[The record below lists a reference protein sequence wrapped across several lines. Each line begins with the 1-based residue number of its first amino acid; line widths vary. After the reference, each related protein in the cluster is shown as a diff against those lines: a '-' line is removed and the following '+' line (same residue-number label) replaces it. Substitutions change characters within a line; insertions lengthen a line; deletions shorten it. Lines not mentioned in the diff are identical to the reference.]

1 MIVRKRKYY
10 AFTLIELLAV
20 IVILG
25 ILLGIG
31 TGIYL
36 SYLKNSTDRS
46 YNIAENSFK
55 DATMAAMEKCM
66 AEGSTTGICTN
77 HNVPQNQYDFELV
90 YLRELIEG
98 DFIDPIKNP
107 DDTEEF
113 CDPDK
118 SYVYVSN
125 RADMETSLNYDLYY
139 KTCLVCGD
147 RRSEYCDEEIEVP
160 ADFDTYCDVFYDEG
174 FTTPYNG
181 EWTDQD
187 LYLRFTV
194 EEGYKLGISR
204 FLYKNSKESTWK
216 KLDVREP
223 SGMVHLTKD
232 IKDKVEVKAYD
243 DLNQVGSTA
252 ICGGKEV
259 HIDKTILKKA
269 TLTAEEKDGKALAND
284 TWADDDV
291 ILTVTMDP
299 VKATSNYLY
308 KWYLNGEVVKDW
320 STDSSFTATEDGTYK
335 AEVTNEVRKQ
345 YLTTNEFKVKI
356 DRTIIT
362 KATITAK
369 EKNGSNLTTGKWTD
383 DDVTLTATPTPDT
396 TKSGYLYRW
405 YKDGKKL
412 NDWSSTNTYV
422 ATSTGKYKV
431 EITNALKRQVVSDE
445 FQVNIDRTVIKSATI
460 TGKQGSSAIASNK
473 WAKQDVTLTAT
484 VNPKSTSSGYLYKW
498 YKDGVVVKDWSSS
511 KTYTATVNG
520 TYKVEVTNGVRRQI
534 ITSNNFIVKIDRKTP
549 TIAVGSNPLSLGNGD
564 YNFTRNVTPSYGD
577 SGGNIS
583 CNPATSRKTGTYTVT
598 CTATSG
604 SGLKSSVS
612 FSVRHSYA
620 ATYVPR
626 TCEQE
631 NCYTCSNPRECYII
645 DSRRQMT
652 WCKYSCTDGKDR
664 WNAKSYRDPGSDG
677 WGGWGSS
684 IRLCSTD
691 QVDCSYYTC
700 PNGGTL
706 SGATC
711 YY

>member
-1 MIVRKRKYY
+1 MIDKKKKIY

-31 TGIYL
+31 TGVYL
-36 SYLKNSTDRS
+36 TYLNDSTDRS

-55 DATMAAMEKCM
+55 DATMAAMENCM
-66 AEGSTTGICTN
+66 AGGATGSSFCAN
-77 HNVPQNQYDFELV
+77 HNVPQNQYDFELI
-90 YLRELIEG
+90 YLRELI
-98 DFIDPIKNP
+98 DHDYIDPIKNP
-107 DDTEEF
+107 DDTDEF
-113 CDPDK
+113 CDADK

-139 KTCLVCGD
+139 KICLICGD

-174 FTTPYNG
+174 FTTPYDG
-181 EWTDQD
+181 VWTDQD

-204 FLYKNSKESTWK
+204 FLYKNSKQTVWK

-223 SGMVHLTKD
+223 FGMVHLTKD
-232 IKDKVEVKAYD
+232 IDDKIEVKAYD

-252 ICGGKEV
+252 ICGGNTIR
-259 HIDKTILKKA
+259 IDKTILKSAKI
-269 TLTAEEKDGKALAND
+269 TAKEKDGKALAND

-291 ILTVTMDP
+291 TLTVTVDP
-299 VKATSNYLY
+299 KKATSKYLY
-308 KWYLNGEVVKDW
+308 RWYKDGVMIKDW
-320 STDSSFTATEDGTYK
+320 DTSSSLVVTEDGTYK

-345 YLTTNEFKVKI
+345 VITTNEFKVKI
-356 DRTIIT
+356 DRTVIT

-369 EKNGSNLTTGKWTD
+369 EKNGNALTSGKWTD
-383 DDVTLTATPTPDT
+383 DDVTLTATPTPGT

-405 YKDGKKL
+405 YKDGKRI

-431 EITNALKRQVVSDE
+431 EITNALKRQIVSDE

-460 TGKQGSSAIASNK
+460 TGKQGSSAIASNS

-484 VNPKSTSSGYLYKW
+484 VDPKSTSSGYLYKW
-498 YKDGVVVKDWSSS
+498 YRDGAVVKDWSSS

-564 YNFTRNVTPSYGD
+564 YTFTNNVAPSYGD

-583 CNPATSRKTGTYTVT
+583 CNPANSRKTGTYTVT

-604 SGLKSSVS
+604 SGLTSSVS
-612 FSVRHSYA
+612 FTVRHSYP
-620 ATYVPR
+620 ATRVGK
-626 TCEQE
+626 TCTGQRNCSDCTVCTCGHHRCGDDGPNCDGHG
-631 NCYTCSNPRECYII
+631 NCYPDAMCCNCAETHGRCCDEY
-645 DSRRQMT
+645 Q
-652 WCKYSCTDGKDR
+652 Y
-664 WNAKSYRDPGSDG
+664 
-677 WGGWGSS
+677 
-684 IRLCSTD
+684 
-691 QVDCSYYTC
+691 DCSYYTC
-700 PNGGTL
+700 PNGG
-706 SGATC
+706 SPNGSTC
-711 YY
+711 YF